1 MIRVGDKVVP
11 FFNMNSVG
19 TVLSIETVG
28 TNKGMLTTEGTTST
42 IRVAVV
48 RLDNPAMGSDT
59 QRFKIED
66 LLKADT

>member
-11 FFNMNSVG
+11 FFNMNSIG
-19 TVLSIETVG
+19 TVLSIETVD

-42 IRVAVV
+42 IRIAVV
-48 RLDNPAMGSDT
+48 KLDNSVTGSDT

-66 LLKADT
+66 LLKADV